1 MVRHSS
7 IAQLYEVIETPD
19 SIFMVMEYAQNGEFF
34 DYIMDGRMYAG
45 SNLAKIKNKRI
56 TTLLK

>member
-1 MVRHSS
+1 MVRHSA

-34 DYIMDGRMYAG
+34 DFIMDGRMY
-45 SNLAKIKNKRI
+45 L
-56 TTLLK
+56 